1 MRRALRA
8 ALAVALVLLASG
20 CLRFRGELAIAD
32 DATVTGTVIAA
43 AKLADDLPV
52 PVTPPSTVNGTGA
65 VRTEPYSEDGYVG
78 TRVEMNRA
86 TFAEVERFF
95 ADQGG
100 QLVPSIPGLGTRNGG
115 TELVAQL
122 RMRREGDDVVVDG
135 RFLFPDLAGR
145 LGGATGTQFEAR
157 LAIVFPGEVRDTTG
171 SVTGRTV
178 TWTFRAGEAQDVH
191 VELLEYADQALH
203 KGLVLVVEALAI
215 LSRVRAIR
223 CINVIYRAVV
233 ARRSTLTRSSRYVCI
248 RRIRSVLGLRI
259 RRIFRSG
266 TRPGRTQMRS
276 TRGHRPNE
284 SRAGEQHHRH
294 HVGSHLRRR

>member
-178 TWTFRAGEAQDVH
+178 TWTFRAGEAQDVRARAALGGGGSDP
-191 VELLEYADQALH
+191 LLWAAIGVVGVAL
-203 KGLVLVVEALAI
+203 LVAVAALFRFRATRQPPDEPPLLPPMRWDTPGAPVPPGPG
-215 LSRVRAIR
+215 LSRP
-223 CINVIYRAVV
+223 
-233 ARRSTLTRSSRYVCI
+233 
-248 RRIRSVLGLRI
+248 
-259 RRIFRSG
+259 G
-266 TRPGRTQMRS
+266 TYGAS
-276 TRGHRPNE
+276 
-284 SRAGEQHHRH
+284 
-294 HVGSHLRRR
+294 